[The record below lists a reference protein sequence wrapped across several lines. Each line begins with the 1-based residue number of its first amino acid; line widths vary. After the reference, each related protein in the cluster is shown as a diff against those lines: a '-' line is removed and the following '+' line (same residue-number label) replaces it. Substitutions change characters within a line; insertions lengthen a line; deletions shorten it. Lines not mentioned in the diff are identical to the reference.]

1 MKRNL
6 FKVDGYIF
14 GNNDSIKENL
24 FNFIQQ
30 KGLYFVGTIN
40 EGNTSFMT
48 ITNDVLN
55 LDGYI
60 FSDSDTAE
68 DIQSGFNALMKKHG
82 YYYTG
87 KFNIEYGE
95 IKINI

>member
-1 MKRNL
+1 MKRDL
-6 FKVDGYIF
+6 FKINGYIS
-14 GNNDSIKENL
+14 GSDD
-24 FNFIQQ
+24 FIQDKLFEFIQ
-30 KGLYFVGTIN
+30 KEGLYFIGTVN
-40 EGNTSFMT
+40 KDKMFK
-48 ITNDVLN
+48 

-60 FSDSDTAE
+60 FSDSNTAE
-68 DIQSGFNALMKKHG
+68 DIQSGFNALMEKYG

>member
-1 MKRNL
+1 
-6 FKVDGYIF
+6 
-14 GNNDSIKENL
+14 
-24 FNFIQQ
+24 
-30 KGLYFVGTIN
+30 
-40 EGNTSFMT
+40 MT
-48 ITNDVLN
+48 ITNDVLK

-68 DIQSGFNALMKKHG
+68 NIQSGFNALMEKHG

>member
-1 MKRNL
+1 
-6 FKVDGYIF
+6 
-14 GNNDSIKENL
+14 
-24 FNFIQQ
+24 
-30 KGLYFVGTIN
+30 
-40 EGNTSFMT
+40 MT